1 MYPKF
6 EKLMNERGLTI
17 FQVSKDTGIPNATL
31 YEWKSGR
38 SEPKID
44 KIYILVFIINN
55 ILTLRL
61 PLTYV

>member
-6 EKLMNERGLTI
+6 EKLMQERGLTI
-17 FQVSKDTGIPNATL
+17 FQVSKDTGIPNSIL

-44 KIYILVFIINN
+44 KIY
-55 ILTLRL
+55 TLAKYFGV
-61 PLTYV
+61 PMEYFMEEN